1 MSQRIAHLLD
11 LPIEI
16 LFLILKKLDN
26 IDVLYSLFGINN
38 QRLDIVAQQQIF
50 SNILSFVAISQST
63 DDICS
68 ISDSILNRF
77 RIDILPRIQ
86 QNVKSLSVES
96 ASIECILGSG
106 IYPSLTELEIFNF
119 NREIVP
125 RYFTGEIFMSVELKR
140 LA

>member
-1 MSQRIAHLLD
+1 MCQRIAHLLD

-96 ASIECILGSG
+96 ASIE
-106 IYPSLTELEIFNF
+106 
-119 NREIVP
+119 
-125 RYFTGEIFMSVELKR
+125 
-140 LA
+140 